1 MNKMFVDWTE
11 IVSVL
16 WGWNAGRLIA
26 QTFDKEKE
34 ILYSEQ
40 IACLD
45 VRVMGGEQR

>member
-1 MNKMFVDWTE
+1 MNTVFVDWTE

-16 WGWNAGRLIA
+16 WGWNAGRWLA

-34 ILYSEQ
+34 ILYPEK

-45 VRVMGGEQR
+45 VRLMGGAQR